1 MRVFSLLQATND
13 ASLGQHTGTAMQK
26 GAEEKKTRIDL
37 LVVDHAILLLAWSC
51 PYGFSW
57 LN

>member
-37 LVVDHAILLLAWSC
+37 
-51 PYGFSW
+51 FSG
-57 LN
+57 